1 MTMRLSKELE
11 TEAYRCFR
19 CGFCR
24 SQCPVFKAKQNESWN
39 TRGRIILVKALMEGN
54 LTLSP
59 QIVERLYG
67 CSLCKACE
75 TTCPAV
81 VQISEIFKKARKEI
95 YRSGLWP
102 KVLMDISSS
111 IEDQKNIYAMPRDDG
126 TIWTMGMEGNINL
139 KVGEKA
145 KVAYFVGCASSF
157 MGRLEG
163 IPQSMIRILNH
174 AGVDFTILG
183 PEEWCCGEPLFLAGA
198 PRLAE
203 EIVKHNVKTFRELGI
218 ETLVASCAGCYRVW
232 RQEYP
237 AVIKEDLGFEVLHS
251 SELLAQLMDTNK
263 LKLKKGVKGTVTYHD
278 PCEIGR
284 HCGIYEAPRKVL
296 ENIPG
301 IRLVELHK
309 TKGECQCCGG
319 GGLLKA
325 VNPSLALDIASQ
337 KLDEVRAISAKIV
350 TSGCAACKLNL
361 TDAIK
366 EREANLE
373 MLDITEM
380 VAKALKPSRPRLAP
394 VILLPKFS
402 P

>member
-1 MTMRLSKELE
+1 MVGIQMTIRLPKELE

-24 SQCPVFKAKQNESWN
+24 SQCPVFRAKQNESWN
-39 TRGRIILVKALMEGN
+39 TRGRMILVKALMEGN

-81 VQISEIFKKARKEI
+81 VQTYEIFKKTRNEI
-95 YRSGLWP
+95 YRLGLWP
-102 KVLMDISSS
+102 IILTDISAS
-111 IEDQKNIYAMPRDDG
+111 IDNQKNIYAMPSDDR
-126 TIWTMGMEGNINL
+126 TIWAMGMEGNINL
-139 KVGEKA
+139 KVGKKA

-163 IPQSMIRILNH
+163 IPQSMIRIMNH

-198 PRLAE
+198 PQLAE
-203 EIVKHNVKTFRELGI
+203 EIVRYNVKTFRELGI

-237 AVIKEDLGFEVLHS
+237 AVIREDLGFEVLHS
-251 SELLAQLMDTNK
+251 SELLAQLMDADK
-263 LKLKKGVKGTVTYHD
+263 LKLNKRGKGVVTYHD

-296 ENIPG
+296 ENISG

-309 TKGECQCCGG
+309 TKGDGRCCGG

-325 VNPSLALDIASQ
+325 INPSLALEIASQ
-337 KLDEVRAISAKIV
+337 KLDEVTATGAKIAV
-350 TSGCAACKLNL
+350 SGCAACKLNL
-361 TDAIK
+361 SDAIR
-366 EREANLE
+366 EREANKLNIFSLE

-380 VAKALKPSRPRLAP
+380 VTKAL
-394 VILLPKFS
+394 
-402 P
+402 

>member
-1 MTMRLSKELE
+1 MTLRLPKELE

-24 SQCPVFKAKQNESWN
+24 SQCPVFRVKKNESWN
-39 TRGRIILVKALMEGN
+39 TRGRMILVKALMEGN

-75 TTCPAV
+75 TACPAM
-81 VQISEIFKKARKEI
+81 VQTYEIFKKARNEI
-95 YRSGLWP
+95 YRLGLWP
-102 KVLMDISSS
+102 SVLMDTLVPIN
-111 IEDQKNIYAMPRDDG
+111 DQKNVYAMPRDDR
-126 TIWTMGMEGNINL
+126 TIWALGMEGKINPQ
-139 KVGEKA
+139 VRRRA

-163 IPQSMIRILNH
+163 IPQSMTRILNH

-198 PRLAE
+198 PKLAE
-203 EIVKHNVKTFRELGI
+203 EIVRHNVEAFRELGI

-232 RQEYP
+232 KQEYP

-251 SELLAQLMDTNK
+251 SELLAQLMDADKLRLNK
-263 LKLKKGVKGTVTYHD
+263 RVRSTVTYHD

-284 HCGIYEAPRKVL
+284 HCGVYEAPRKIL

-301 IRLVELHK
+301 IRLVELHR
-309 TKGECQCCGG
+309 TKGECRCCGG

-325 VNPSLALDIASQ
+325 VNPSLALDIASE
-337 KLDEVRAISAKIV
+337 KLDEVAAIGAKIV

-361 TDAIK
+361 GDAIR
-366 EREANLE
+366 EREVDLE
-373 MLDITEM
+373 MLDITEI
-380 VAKALKPSRPRLAP
+380 VARAL
-394 VILLPKFS
+394 
-402 P
+402 